1 METRWAERHRTLR
14 VNRTGVDASPSL
26 WQIAAQIDC
35 QQARYEASERKPHRK
50 PASPASMRLKDIKR
64 HLSPYSIYGKR
75 KTTINHAFAAAV
87 APCDEFE
94 VETMK
99 RAICLLGQDPESDLF
114 CAYCDSRAETWDHV
128 FATVKDSVFSGAGHR
143 VGNLL
148 PCCKPCNSKKGNK
161 SWESH
166 LDSLGEE
173 PALRAQRASRIRR
186 FLEAHFKP
194 DKLPDHLPEY
204 DRFLKIRDD
213 VLELMRQADLL
224 ATEIRSKMST

>member
-1 METRWAERHRTLR
+1 M
-14 VNRTGVDASPSL
+14 
-26 WQIAAQIDC
+26 AAQI
-35 QQARYEASERKPHRK
+35 ERQRAGHQTSDRKVRKK
-50 PASPASMRLKDIKR
+50 PAAPTSMRLKDIKR

-87 APCDEFE
+87 APCDEFK

-99 RAICLLGQDPESDLF
+99 QAIRLLGQDPESDLF
-114 CAYCDSRAETWDHV
+114 CAYCDSKAETWDHV

-143 VGNLL
+143 IGNLL

-161 SWESH
+161 SWEAH
-166 LDSLGEE
+166 LDSLSEKS
-173 PALRAQRASRIRR
+173 ASRSQRIGRIRHY
-186 FLEAHFKP
+186 LEALFKP
-194 DKLPDHLPEY
+194 DNLPDHLPEY

-224 ATEIRSKMST
+224 ATEIRSKMSV